1 MASIVAAYS
10 GTFDPITYGHYDIIK
25 RAAKMFPKLIVAVGS
40 NIAKNPKF
48 TLEERVALIR
58 KVARGLK
65 NVEVQGF
72 SGLVVDFAREHGVT
86 VLVRGVRTTADFDY
100 EKQMAVMNRDL
111 YPQLD
116 TVFFNPAPQYAH
128 LSSSLVRE
136 LAGLGAPV
144 ERLVPEAVMPILMER
159 FGRKPPHSRKT

>member
-1 MASIVAAYS
+1 MPVTAAYS
-10 GTFDPITYGHYDIIK
+10 GTFDPITFGHYDIIQ
-25 RAAKMFPKLIVAVGS
+25 RAAAMFPKLMVAVGS
-40 NIAKNPKF
+40 NVAKNPKF
-48 TLEERVALIR
+48 NLQERVALIR
-58 KVARGLK
+58 EVVRDLP

-72 SGLVVDFAREHGVT
+72 SGLIVDFAREHKVT
-86 VLVRGVRTTADFDY
+86 VLVRGVRTVGDVDY

-116 TVFFNPAPQYAH
+116 TVMLAPSPEYAH

-144 ERLVPEAVMPILMER
+144 EKLVPPAVMPILKER
-159 FGRKPPHSRKT
+159 FGRK

>member
-1 MASIVAAYS
+1 MALTAAYS
-10 GTFDPITYGHYDIIK
+10 GTFDPVTFGHTDIIH
-25 RAAKMFPKLIVAVGS
+25 RAAAMYPRLIVAVGLNPS
-40 NIAKNPKF
+40 KNPRF
-48 TLEERVALIR
+48 TLTERVELIR
-58 KVARGLK
+58 EVTSDLD
-65 NVEVQGF
+65 NVEVKGF
-72 SGLVVDFAREHGVT
+72 SGLVVDFARENDVT

-116 TVFFNPAPQYAH
+116 TVMLAPSPEYAH

-144 ERLVPEAVMPILMER
+144 EKLVPQAVIPALLER
-159 FGRKPPHSRKT
+159 IGQKG

>member
-1 MASIVAAYS
+1 MADIIAAYS
-10 GTFDPITYGHYDIIK
+10 GTFDPVTYGHFDIIK
-25 RAAKMFPKLIVAVGS
+25 RASKMFPKLVVAVGS

-58 KVARGLK
+58 KVCRNLK

-116 TVFFNPAPQYAH
+116 TVFFNPSPQYAH

-144 ERLVPEAVMPILMER
+144 EKLVPEAVMPILMER
-159 FGRKPPHSRKT
+159 FGRRKPHSKKS